1 MKFWESFQPELLNQ
15 KVCRLL
21 LSVHKLCS
29 RLAVLGELGRYP
41 VLIPALRHCMKYQY
55 QINSIDR
62 TSLISITSSEMK
74 NNPQIDCWL
83 SRVEKIKVL
92 FNIKRLS
99 GNPDRAGAIID
110 RSIKSKFDRFFLDFD
125 SKFLYSLSINA

>member
-1 MKFWESFQPELLNQ
+1 
-15 KVCRLL
+15 
-21 LSVHKLCS
+21 
-29 RLAVLGELGRYP
+29 
-41 VLIPALRHCMKYQY
+41 MKYQY